1 VNWYRRS
8 KDPTREMLKLSTYLG
23 HTDPAH
29 TYWYLK
35 AFWFSVKWKIGASP
49 GSVATSEA

>member
-8 KDPTREMLKLSTYLG
+8 KDPAREMLKLSTYLG

-29 TYWYLK
+29 TYW
-35 AFWFSVKWKIGASP
+35 SVPEVLELASKRVEEVQP
-49 GSVATSEA
+49 